1 LLPKEQ
7 LICLSFFYSCLILCI
22 NLYYAI
28 RQDTLIGFKMNKNLW
43 IITVSQV
50 FSFTPAP
57 VNVFLSGIIGSTLSP
72 VKSLQTLPTSLMIVG
87 IAFFSFFAA
96 KIMSKIGRKAGFL
109 YAAIF
114 SSFSALLAAYAVW
127 DKNFYLFCLACF
139 FIGNGMSFTHQYRFA
154 AAESVEKSFI
164 PKALSIIMLASIFS
178 ALLGPNIA
186 NFSKDLINGHL
197 YVGSYLSL
205 AILTSVPIVF
215 LSFYSP
221 TTESEGVKKYKG
233 RSYSELILQ
242 PRFLQAV
249 ASAAFAYAVMSFLM
263 TATPI
268 NMHVIEHYSLN
279 KTSIVIQLHI
289 ISMFLPS
296 LITGNLLKKFGHS
309 KIIYAGVTFYI
320 LTILLSF
327 LEPTFFNY
335 MLALVFLGLGWNF
348 LYLSGTGLLVL
359 SYREEEKFKAQ
370 GFNDILVFSIQA
382 VASLSAGYMLS
393 MTGWKTMNLI
403 AIPFLVLIIFFS
415 IRADLSKNDK

>member
-1 LLPKEQ
+1 
-7 LICLSFFYSCLILCI
+7 
-22 NLYYAI
+22 
-28 RQDTLIGFKMNKNLW
+28 MNKNLW
-43 IITVSQV
+43 IITASQI

-72 VKSLQTLPTSLMIVG
+72 IKSLQTVPTSLMIIG
-87 IAFFSFFAA
+87 IAIFSFFAA

-114 SSFSALLAAYAVW
+114 SSFSALLAACAVW
-127 DKNFYLFCLACF
+127 DENFYLFCLACF

-164 PKALSIIMLASIFS
+164 PKALSIIMLATIFS

-186 NFSKDLINGHL
+186 NFNKDLINGHL

-205 AILTSVPIVF
+205 AILTSLPIIF
-215 LSFYSP
+215 LSFYKP
-221 TTESEGVKKYKG
+221 KEEAVDTKKYKG
-233 RSYSELILQ
+233 RSYFELILQ

-249 ASAAFAYAVMSFLM
+249 VSAAFAYAVMSFLM

-268 NMHVIEHYSLN
+268 NMHITENYSLN
-279 KTSIVIQLHI
+279 ETGIVIQLHI
-289 ISMFLPS
+289 VSMFLPS

-309 KIIYAGVTFYI
+309 RIIYAGVVFFA
-320 LTILLSF
+320 LTIILSF
-327 LEPTFFNY
+327 LEPSFFNY
-335 MLALVFLGLGWNF
+335 IFALVFLGIGWNF

-359 SYREEEKFKAQ
+359 SYRDEEKFKAQ
-370 GFNDILVFSIQA
+370 GFNDVLVFSIQA
-382 VASLSAGYMLS
+382 LASLSAGYMLS

-403 AIPFLVLIIFFS
+403 AIPFLVLIVFSS
-415 IRADLSKNDK
+415 IRADLSKNGK

>member
-1 LLPKEQ
+1 
-7 LICLSFFYSCLILCI
+7 
-22 NLYYAI
+22 
-28 RQDTLIGFKMNKNLW
+28 MNKNLW
-43 IITVSQV
+43 IITASQI

-72 VKSLQTLPTSLMIVG
+72 LKALQTVPTSLMIVG
-87 IAFFSFFAA
+87 VAVFSFFAA

-114 SSFSALLAAYAVW
+114 NSFSALLAAYAVW

-139 FIGNGMSFTHQYRFA
+139 FIGCGMSFTHQYRFA

-186 NFSKDLINGHL
+186 NFNKDLINGHL

-205 AILTSVPIVF
+205 AVLTSVPIIF

-221 TTESEGVKKYKG
+221 KLEPVGISKHGG
-233 RSYSELILQ
+233 RSYFELILQ

-249 ASAAFAYAVMSFLM
+249 VSAAFAYAVMSFLM

-268 NMHVIEHYSLN
+268 NMHVVENYSLN

-289 ISMFLPS
+289 VSMFLPS
-296 LITGNLLKKFGHS
+296 LITGSLLKKFGHS
-309 KIIYAGVTFYI
+309 KIIYAGVTFYV

-327 LEPTFFNY
+327 LEPSFFNY
-335 MLALVFLGLGWNF
+335 ILTLVFLGLGWNF

-359 SYREEEKFKAQ
+359 SYKEQEKFKAQ

-382 VASLSAGYMLS
+382 LASLSAGYTLS
-393 MTGWKTMNLI
+393 ITSWKTMNLI
-403 AIPFLVLIIFFS
+403 ALPFLILIILSS
-415 IRADLSKNDK
+415 IRADSSKGNK

>member
-1 LLPKEQ
+1 
-7 LICLSFFYSCLILCI
+7 
-22 NLYYAI
+22 
-28 RQDTLIGFKMNKNLW
+28 MNKNLW
-43 IITVSQV
+43 IITVSQI

-57 VNVFLSGIIGSTLSP
+57 VNVFLSGIIGSSLSP
-72 VKSLQTLPTSLMIVG
+72 IKSLQTVPTSLMIVG
-87 IAFFSFFAA
+87 IAVFSFFAA

-109 YAAIF
+109 YAALF
-114 SSFSALLAAYAVW
+114 SSFSALIASYAVW

-139 FIGNGMSFTHQYRFA
+139 LIGSAMSFTHQYRFA
-154 AAESVEKSFI
+154 AAESVKKSFI
-164 PKALSIIMLASIFS
+164 PKALSIVMLASIFS

-186 NFSKDLINGHL
+186 NFNKDLINGHL

-205 AILTSVPIVF
+205 SVLTLIPIMF

-221 TTESEGVKKYKG
+221 RKERIKVKEYKG
-233 RSYSELILQ
+233 RSYFELILQ

-249 ASAAFAYAVMSFLM
+249 VSAAFAYAIMSFLM

-268 NMHVIEHYSLN
+268 NMHIMENYSLN
-279 KTSIVIQLHI
+279 KTGIVIQLHI
-289 ISMFLPS
+289 VCMFLPS

-309 KIIYAGVTFYI
+309 KLIYAGVIFYM

-327 LEPTFFNY
+327 LESSFINY
-335 MLALVFLGLGWNF
+335 LFSLVFLGIGWNF
-348 LYLSGTGLLVL
+348 LYLSGTSLLVI

-393 MTGWKTMNLI
+393 TTSWKIMNLI
-403 AIPFLVLIIFFS
+403 SIPFLILIIIS
-415 IRADLSKNDK
+415 SVKADLSKKVIR

>member
-1 LLPKEQ
+1 
-7 LICLSFFYSCLILCI
+7 
-22 NLYYAI
+22 
-28 RQDTLIGFKMNKNLW
+28 MNKNLW
-43 IITVSQV
+43 IITASQI

-72 VKSLQTLPTSLMIVG
+72 IKSLQTLPTSLMIVG
-87 IAFFSFFAA
+87 IAIFSFFAA

-114 SSFSALLAAYAVW
+114 SSLSALLAAYAVW

-164 PKALSIIMLASIFS
+164 PKALSIIMLATIFS

-186 NFSKDLINGHL
+186 NFNKDLINGHL

-205 AILTSVPIVF
+205 AVLTSVPIIF

-221 TTESEGVKKYKG
+221 KTNQTDVKKYKE
-233 RSYSELILQ
+233 RCYFALILQ
-242 PRFLQAV
+242 PRFLHAV

-268 NMHVIEHYSLN
+268 NMHIIEHYSLN
-279 KTSIVIQLHI
+279 KTGIVIQLHI

-309 KIIYAGVTFYI
+309 KIIYAGVGFYI

-327 LEPTFFNY
+327 LEASFFNY
-335 MLALVFLGLGWNF
+335 ILSLVFLGLGWNF

-359 SYREEEKFKAQ
+359 SYKEEEKFKAQ

-382 VASLSAGYMLS
+382 LASLSAGYMLS
-393 MTGWKTMNLI
+393 TTSWKTMNLI
-403 AIPFLVLIIFFS
+403 AIPFLILIILSS
-415 IRADLSKNDK
+415 IRADLSKGDK

>member
-1 LLPKEQ
+1 
-7 LICLSFFYSCLILCI
+7 
-22 NLYYAI
+22 
-28 RQDTLIGFKMNKNLW
+28 MNKNLW
-43 IITVSQV
+43 IITASQI

-72 VKSLQTLPTSLMIVG
+72 IKSLQTLPTSLMIVG
-87 IAFFSFFAA
+87 IAIFSFFAA

-114 SSFSALLAAYAVW
+114 SSLSALLAAYAVW

-164 PKALSIIMLASIFS
+164 PKALSIIMLATIFS

-186 NFSKDLINGHL
+186 NFNKDLINGHL

-205 AILTSVPIVF
+205 AVLTSVPIIF

-221 TTESEGVKKYKG
+221 KTDQSDVKKYKE
-233 RSYSELILQ
+233 RSYFELILQ

-268 NMHVIEHYSLN
+268 NMHIIEHYSLN
-279 KTSIVIQLHI
+279 KTGIVIQLHI

-309 KIIYAGVTFYI
+309 KIIYAGVGFYI

-327 LEPTFFNY
+327 LETSFFNY
-335 MLALVFLGLGWNF
+335 ILSLVFLGLGWNF

-359 SYREEEKFKAQ
+359 SYKEEEKFKAQ

-382 VASLSAGYMLS
+382 LASLSAGYMLS
-393 MTGWKTMNLI
+393 TTSWKTMNLI
-403 AIPFLVLIIFFS
+403 AIPFLILIILSS
-415 IRADLSKNDK
+415 IRADLSKGDK

>member
-1 LLPKEQ
+1 
-7 LICLSFFYSCLILCI
+7 
-22 NLYYAI
+22 
-28 RQDTLIGFKMNKNLW
+28 MNKNLW
-43 IITVSQV
+43 IITVSQI

-72 VKSLQTLPTSLMIVG
+72 IKSLQTVPTSLMIVG
-87 IAFFSFFAA
+87 VAVFSFFAA
-96 KIMSKIGRKAGFL
+96 KIMNRIGRKAGFL

-114 SSFSALLAAYAVW
+114 STLSVLMAAYAVW

-139 FIGNGMSFTHQYRFA
+139 FIGNGMAFTHQYRFA
-154 AAESVEKSFI
+154 AAESVKRSFI
-164 PKALSIIMLASIFS
+164 PKALSIIMLATIFS

-197 YVGSYLSL
+197 FVGSYLSL
-205 AILTSVPIVF
+205 AVLTFTPVIF

-221 TTESEGVKKYKG
+221 NAEPTRDKEYKG
-233 RSYSELILQ
+233 RSYFELILQ

-268 NMHVIEHYSLN
+268 NMHITENYSLN
-279 KTSIVIQLHI
+279 KTGIVIQLHI
-289 ISMFLPS
+289 VSMFLPS
-296 LITGNLLKKFGHS
+296 LITGYLLKKFGHS
-309 KIIYAGVTFYI
+309 IIIYAGVSFYI

-327 LEPTFFNY
+327 LQSSFFNY
-335 MLALVFLGLGWNF
+335 LFSLVFLGIGWNF

-382 VASLSAGYMLS
+382 LASLSAGYILS
-393 MTGWKTMNLI
+393 MTSWKTMNLI
-403 AIPFLVLIIFFS
+403 AVPFLILIVFSS
-415 IRADLSKNDK
+415 IRADLSKDSKLIN

>member
-1 LLPKEQ
+1 
-7 LICLSFFYSCLILCI
+7 
-22 NLYYAI
+22 
-28 RQDTLIGFKMNKNLW
+28 MNKNLW
-43 IITVSQV
+43 IITASQI

-72 VKSLQTLPTSLMIVG
+72 IKFLQTVPTSLMIVG
-87 IAFFSFFAA
+87 IAMFSFFSA

-114 SSFSALLAAYAVW
+114 SSISALLAAYAVW

-186 NFSKDLINGHL
+186 NFNKDLIDGHL

-205 AILTSVPIVF
+205 AVLTSVPILF

-221 TTESEGVKKYKG
+221 KIEPVSFKEYKG
-233 RSYSELILQ
+233 RSYFELILQ

-249 ASAAFAYAVMSFLM
+249 VSAAFAYAVMSFLM

-268 NMHVIEHYSLN
+268 NMHVIEDYSLN
-279 KTSIVIQLHI
+279 KTGIVVQLHI
-289 ISMFLPS
+289 VSMFLPS
-296 LITGNLLKKFGHS
+296 LVTGNLLRKFGHS
-309 KIIYAGVTFYI
+309 KIIYVGVFFFI
-320 LTILLSF
+320 ITISLSF
-327 LEPTFFNY
+327 LQPSFFNY
-335 MLALVFLGLGWNF
+335 LFSLVFLGVGWNF

-370 GFNDILVFSIQA
+370 GFNDILVFSTQA
-382 VASLSAGYMLS
+382 LASLSAGFMLS
-393 MTGWKTMNLI
+393 MTSWKTMNLI
-403 AIPFLVLIIFFS
+403 AIPFLILIIISS
-415 IRADLSKNDK
+415 IRADLSKESKIIS